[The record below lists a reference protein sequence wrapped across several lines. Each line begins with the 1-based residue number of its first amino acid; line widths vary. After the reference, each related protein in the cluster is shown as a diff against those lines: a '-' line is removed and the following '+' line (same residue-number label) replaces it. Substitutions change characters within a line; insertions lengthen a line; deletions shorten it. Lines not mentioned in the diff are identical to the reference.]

1 MSTIKITKDTKF
13 YPCANDDACIKPQ
26 VNVLVVTCAHGYEGP
41 LCGACKFDDESPRFV
56 RSGAVCAKCESSY
69 RNVLAL
75 SAIIVGILLFA
86 IYITAI
92 RSTNRRVGEYG
103 GIIRRQLFSY
113 IQVSDSSV
121 LLFCL
126 SLSLSLSL
134 PPSSHTLTH
143 ARALAHAHPVH
154 PQI

>member
-1 MSTIKITKDTKF
+1 
-13 YPCANDDACIKPQ
+13 
-26 VNVLVVTCAHGYEGP
+26 
-41 LCGACKFDDESPRFV
+41 
-56 RSGAVCAKCESSY
+56 
-69 RNVLAL
+69 VLAL

-121 LLFCL
+121 LLFSL

-134 PPSSHTLTH
+134 PSHNLFSTLRIAPTRKMLGVLGIFKARGTRVFNKTISESSRVAGGSVISATGT
-143 ARALAHAHPVH
+143 
-154 PQI
+154 